1 MKQIKEV
8 YLLEEFIHP
17 LFQANLSMSKPLAG
31 NRSTEEE
38 AAAQWRRHSANYSAA
53 VQGQW
58 QKASPFSSRLVD
70 AAA

>member
-1 MKQIKEV
+1 
-8 YLLEEFIHP
+8 
-17 LFQANLSMSKPLAG
+17 MSKPLAG
-31 NRSTEEE
+31 KRNTEEE
-38 AAAQWRRHSANYSAA
+38 AAAAQGRRHSANYSAAA

>member
-1 MKQIKEV
+1 
-8 YLLEEFIHP
+8 
-17 LFQANLSMSKPLAG
+17 MSKPLAG
-31 NRSTEEE
+31 KRNTEEKA
-38 AAAQWRRHSANYSAA
+38 AAAQWRRRRSANYLAAA